1 MDHFVNFIILWWELF
16 VLWIHD
22 NVGMYYITYGYHDFC
37 LIYNYVEVSCNWVD
51 KIIFS
56 KCIALIEFLKLFEL
70 DLGTELK
77 WQVMRSRRNNNFL
90 PVFFPEKETSWGL
103 FFALIFQIFHNR
115 DLMRSLFCINFSRYF
130 TLETSWGLYLP
141 FSIL

>member
-22 NVGMYYITYGYHDFC
+22 NVGMYYITYGYHGFC

-51 KIIFS
+51 KRIFS
-56 KCIALIEFLKLFEL
+56 KCIASIEFWKFFEL

-77 WQVMRSRRNNNFL
+77 W
-90 PVFFPEKETSWGL
+90 
-103 FFALIFQIFHNR
+103 
-115 DLMRSLFCINFSRYF
+115 
-130 TLETSWGLYLP
+130 
-141 FSIL
+141 